1 MLAEVSLR
9 SSSGLKMTF
18 DEIYKQNSEIVLNL
32 AYRMTGKEEVARDL
46 TQDVFLKVYE
56 NQDSFREQAKIS
68 TWIYK
73 IAMNHVLNY
82 VKREKRVAFFDFLEK
97 DIKVLDNSEDVT
109 VWEKN
114 SPKQPDEELEDSQ
127 KETIVRKLINELS
140 AKYRIPFLLFR
151 YEDMSYQEIA
161 DKLNIS
167 LSAVESQIH
176 RAKNKLAI
184 KLKPWIKH
192 LMVKS

>member
-18 DEIYKQNSEIVLNL
+18 DEIYKQNAEIVLNL

-56 NQDSFREQAKIS
+56 NQDSFREQSKIS

-82 VKREKRVAFFDFLEK
+82 VKREKRIAFFDFLEK
-97 DIKVLDNSEDVT
+97 DIKVLDNSTDVT

-114 SPKQPDEELEDSQ
+114 LPKQPDEELEDSQ
-127 KETIVRKLINELS
+127 KETIIRKLINELS
-140 AKYRIPFLLFR
+140 PKYRIPFLLFR

-192 LMVKS
+192 F